1 MVGNGRSRRTNRQ
14 RDRGLPGWM
23 ILLIGV
29 ALGLSLASLIYL
41 TYDGDADKISAR
53 AKPPETDITEKSE
66 TGISLPRF
74 EFYSILPELEVVIPE
89 QFTDSLRKV
98 LQQTEAVDQIVEPDT
113 NAKQQQ
119 PDKDGG
125 TYFIQAGSFKNFEDA
140 ERMKIKLLL
149 LGLDVKLKAVNI
161 EDVKYHRVRIGPLT
175 DYESFEV
182 ARKRL
187 KENDVQFLVLKSREQ

>member
-1 MVGNGRSRRTNRQ
+1 MASNGRPRRTNRQ
-14 RDRGLPGWM
+14 QDRGLPGWV

-29 ALGLSLASLIYL
+29 ALGLLIASLLYF
-41 TYDGDADKISAR
+41 TYGGDAEEMSAPE
-53 AKPPETDITEKSE
+53 PPAETDDIEKSE

-98 LQQTEAVDQIVEPDT
+98 LQPTEEADQTAEPDT
-113 NAKQQQ
+113 NVKQPQTE
-119 PDKDGG
+119 KNSG
-125 TYFIQAGSFKNFEDA
+125 TYFIQAGSFKNAEDA

-149 LGLDVKLKAVNI
+149 LGLDVKLKSVNI

-175 DYESFEV
+175 DYESFEM

-187 KENDVQFLVLKSREQ
+187 KDNDVQFLVLKSREQ

>member
-1 MVGNGRSRRTNRQ
+1 MASNGRPRRTNRQ
-14 RDRGLPGWM
+14 QDRGLPGWV

-29 ALGLSLASLIYL
+29 ALGLLIASLLYF
-41 TYDGDADKISAR
+41 TYGGDAEEMSAQEPP
-53 AKPPETDITEKSE
+53 AKTDDIEKSE

-98 LQQTEAVDQIVEPDT
+98 LQPTEEADQTAEPDT
-113 NAKQQQ
+113 NVKQPQAE
-119 PDKDGG
+119 KDSG
-125 TYFIQAGSFKNFEDA
+125 TYFIQAGSFKNSEDA

-161 EDVKYHRVRIGPLT
+161 EDVQYHRVRIGPLT

-187 KENDVQFLVLKSREQ
+187 KENGVQFLVLKSREQ

>member
-1 MVGNGRSRRTNRQ
+1 MAGTGRSRRTNRQ
-14 RDRGLPGWM
+14 QDGGLPGWM

-29 ALGLSLASLIYL
+29 ALGLSIASLLYF
-41 TYDGDADKISAR
+41 TYDGDTDEASVR
-53 AKPPETDITEKSE
+53 EPPPKTDDIDKSE

-98 LQQTEAVDQIVEPDT
+98 LQPTEAVDQTTEPDT
-113 NAKQQQ
+113 NAKQQRAE
-119 PDKDGG
+119 KDSG
-125 TYFIQAGSFKNFEDA
+125 TYFIQAGSFKNSEDA

-149 LGLDVKLKAVNI
+149 LGLDVKLKSVNI

-175 DYESFEV
+175 DYESFEM

-187 KENDVQFLVLKSREQ
+187 KDNDVQFLVLKSREQ